1 MDARPTL
8 SPNNKLFNAKS
19 EHHADRHLEEA
30 AKVCAGRR
38 AYLAMLLLVLVV
50 VVDRRLVQTQNV
62 ELSDHTGIVVGEN
75 TAPTSFQC
83 IMSDDT
89 RIGIVLGY
97 VCSVPLGPPPVLA
110 ITHCPPRNWTPGS
123 GASTPIT
130 GLVNVVKGVL
140 LMSLMSTVWWWS
152 C

>member
-1 MDARPTL
+1 
-8 SPNNKLFNAKS
+8 
-19 EHHADRHLEEA
+19 
-30 AKVCAGRR
+30 
-38 AYLAMLLLVLVV
+38 MLLLVLVV
-50 VVDRRLVQTQNV
+50 VVDRRGVQTQNV

-89 RIGIVLGY
+89 RIGKA
-97 VCSVPLGPPPVLA
+97 VPLGPPPVLA